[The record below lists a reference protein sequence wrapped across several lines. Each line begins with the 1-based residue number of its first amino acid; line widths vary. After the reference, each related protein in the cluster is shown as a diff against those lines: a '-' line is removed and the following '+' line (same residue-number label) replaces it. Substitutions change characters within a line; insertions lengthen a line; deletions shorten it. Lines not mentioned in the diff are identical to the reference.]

1 MTKNV
6 EKIIDKILMFDNMKI
21 PNTGE
26 KEIIFDI
33 ETIIS
38 KGGPVYQI
46 NNNFIDLMQSFS
58 DIVTNN
64 ETTIDLTS
72 FEILDNTRIIYELRN
87 DKIKYKKYG
96 ISPIKLFSF
105 IKLNMHFNNIGKK
118 NIFTDLPYNSLIEFS
133 FNVKEFVICN
143 SDNLDNIAIC
153 RKKLYQ
159 NVKRRDKIEN
169 KDCEIFEEKIEP
181 IIDYFIDYVSSCEKH
196 SGYIYNLLN
205 IKNNKSLIFGS
216 PMEIDKIRMIKY
228 FDNNKIL
235 NDFEYDDLK
244 LILLENYNAP
254 SIIHYILKIDFHKCI
269 NKSIVNGYN
278 DKFCIEGINN
288 LFEGKKLTN
297 VNKNIIVKNITQKIN
312 SWSYEKMFNDDID
325 YTNIYSYVYQI
336 RNKTNDKRFFGITY
350 DKTLK
355 DVVKEINNMIPE
367 SLKYWEYQKIHE
379 SLKNEPMCNFE
390 FDIVKT
396 KLANDYSTNL
406 TNEKD
411 KLILEY
417 DSINNGYN
425 SLNNS
430 SNLPKRRGRPKKQN

>member
-6 EKIIDKILMFDNMKI
+6 EKIINKILMFDNMKI

-64 ETTIDLTS
+64 KTTIDLTS

-235 NDFEYDDLK
+235 NEFEYDDFK
-244 LILLENYNAP
+244 LILLEHYNAP
-254 SIIHYILKIDFHKCI
+254 SIIHYILKIDFYKCI
-269 NKSIVNGYN
+269 NKSITNGYN
-278 DKFCIEGINN
+278 DKYCIEGINN
-288 LFEGKKLTN
+288 LFEAKKLTI
-297 VNKNIIVKNITQKIN
+297 VMKNIIIKSITQKIN
-312 SWSYEKMFNDDID
+312 LISYEKMFNDDID

-367 SLKYWEYQKIHE
+367 SSKYWEYQKIQE
-379 SLKNEPMCNFE
+379 GLKNEPICNFE

-430 SNLPKRRGRPKKQN
+430 SNLPKRRGRPKKQI